1 MKLRQK
7 LALTM
12 AASMLLTA
20 APIATMAAS
29 TNNVI
34 NAGGVLHKG
43 EVYNLPGISIQF
55 KDARQ
60 NEEFFLTLEGAEWLN
75 QNTASDVRKEALKTV
90 NGALNAT
97 STVLNQLEE
106 LGFVSQT
113 REFSEEFKKNL
124 MEAVYVMNSSYAN
137 INSRVK
143 EARLLG
149 LGYGSMLEGTTTNAA
164 AVVNEALMLEYINTN
179 ATDDEICDQFYNQVY
194 TLIDIHEELIQ
205 IENELA
211 ASPAPRSMGG
221 DMALIGQAG
230 FVINSIDG
238 TWTKTVQLG
247 DDNHTVTIKYTRQTG
262 STMKVEVTGVQ
273 DGDKVQFPMPV
284 KVTAEEV
291 KVTVDPNGGNSSV
304 TGGTYTVVAAA
315 DKQFSLAVATG
326 DDLKHFYNE
335 GELSTIT
342 LNERFLN
349 SFASKGQELALR
361 IELDNDE
368 FEFDENSNVTIEGRM
383 GYDFKAESF
392 NQHEVLFVVDS
403 EDKATAYVIINP
415 NRLPISLANSKGKI
429 DIKGIKVRSFD
440 KEIELGDLKADIVAV
455 KDQKIKAEKSVDNG
469 VYVQADEWTIVGGAE
484 LDKEYKD
491 AVLAKVEKYGA
502 TITMK
507 DEKAVDI
514 VAGREQDVEFTVKE
528 NVDDVFV
535 GERTLTL
542 SLKDNEGATDKE
554 YFMLTRNEANHPWLI
569 IDEIANNKD
578 TNIVQDVELTFVD
591 KEGDL
596 KAANATDANEYA
608 KQNMVRVK
616 EIKVKFAPYRNGLSI
631 NKNDERDSFTVK
643 TKVYVPVSE
652 QDKKTIDVVGELRGE
667 EVKAATAVNVID
679 PFDVTFD
686 TTTVKVGLQDQVVN
700 TYAIK
705 ETDKEM
711 FNKGTLEM
719 KFVSGKKGGDGI
731 ILETK
736 GNMDV
741 TEGTLKKA
749 NLGSL
754 TQGNKVDFKRQS
766 KAAATLTFKD
776 AKITVDRTVP
786 EGLYDLKLSG
796 SAVDKYD
803 GSYTV
808 SKFLNIGTQN
818 TQDIQETNGL
828 SKVEAVFTVGANKY
842 MVEGVEAE
850 MDATPYIQDGGN
862 IMVPVRYVSEAFGV
876 KPQNILVNGNV
887 ITIFAGNRTI
897 QLTVGSNV
905 AAVNGTNVEMSTK
918 VVIKEG
924 RTYIPA
930 GQLAK
935 ILGLKSTWNNE
946 TKTATFNN

>member
-12 AASMLLTA
+12 AAAMLVSA
-20 APIATMAAS
+20 APMVMAGS
-29 TNNVI
+29 TNHVI
-34 NAGGVLHKG
+34 SAGQVVKKDA
-43 EVYNLPGISIQF
+43 VVVLPGVSIEF
-55 KDARQ
+55 KDAKGTT
-60 NEEFFLTLEGAEWLN
+60 EEFFLELEGAEWIN
-75 QNTASDVRKEALKTV
+75 QTPSGDIRKEVVASVNNAQRAVQGLTADINAAL
-90 NGALNAT
+90 A
-97 STVLNQLEE
+97 STQAEDDAEDSVEE
-106 LGFVSQT
+106 VVDT
-113 REFSEEFKKNL
+113 KNY
-124 MEAVYVMNSSYAN
+124 EKAVAVYNASYAN
-137 INSRVK
+137 VNVLVK
-143 EARLLG
+143 TATELNNGFANTVTTSGAAGTVQKSANELTPISETEKDLKAAIEARLETLAAIEADLDNMKTNLSEVG
-149 LGYGSMLEGTTTNAA
+149 LSERSIGEDMA
-164 AVVNEALMLEYINTN
+164 AV
-179 ATDDEICDQFYNQVY
+179 Q
-194 TLIDIHEELIQ
+194 
-205 IENELA
+205 
-211 ASPAPRSMGG
+211 
-221 DMALIGQAG
+221 QAG
-230 FVINSIDG
+230 FRIDTDG
-238 TWTKTVQLG
+238 TWVKNVSVASGGTA
-247 DDNHTVTIKYTRQTG
+247 TIKYTRQSG
-262 STMKVEVTGVQ
+262 SVMKVEVTGVNAN
-273 DGDKVQFPMPV
+273 DKVTFPMPV
-284 KVTAEEV
+284 KTTAEEV
-291 KVTVDPNGGNSSV
+291 KVTVNPNGGTTSV

-315 DKQFSLAVATG
+315 SKQFTLAAATG
-326 DDLKHFYNE
+326 DDVKHFYNE
-335 GELSTIT
+335 GELSKIT
-342 LNERFLN
+342 LNERYLN
-349 SFASKGQELALR
+349 SFFNKGQDLVLR

-368 FEFDENSNVTIEGRM
+368 FEFDPDSNVKLTGKM
-383 GYDFKAESF
+383 GYTFQYESNTD
-392 NQHEVLFVVDS
+392 NQVWFAVDS
-403 EDKATAYVIINP
+403 EDKATGYVIIDKN
-415 NRLPISLANSKGKI
+415 LVNSSNTRGRI
-429 DIKGIKVRSFD
+429 EITGIKVRSFD
-440 KEIELGDLKADIVAV
+440 KEIELGDLLADITAV
-455 KDQKIKAEKSVDNG
+455 ENQDIKVEESNANG
-469 VYVQADEWTIVGGAE
+469 FGTQGAAVTLAGGAE

-491 AVLAKVEKYGA
+491 VVLAKVEKYGA

-514 VAGREQDVEFTVKE
+514 IAGREQDVQFTVKE

-542 SLKDNEGATDKE
+542 SLKDNEGAADAE
-554 YFMLTRNEANHPWLI
+554 YFMLTRQEALNPELI
-569 IDEIANNKD
+569 IDEYKNNKSS
-578 TNIVQDVELTFVD
+578 NIVQKVELTFAD
-591 KEGDL
+591 KDGDL
-596 KAANATDANEYA
+596 SASGTEYA

-616 EIKVKFAPYRNGLSI
+616 EIKVTFLPERADQTVAL

-643 TKVYVPVSE
+643 TKVYVPVGE

-686 TTTVKVGLQDQVVN
+686 TTTVKVGLQDQVIN
-700 TYAIK
+700 TYSIK

-711 FNKGTLEM
+711 LQKGTLEM
-719 KFVSGKKGGDGI
+719 NFVANKKGGEGI
-731 ILETK
+731 TLEAK
-736 GNMDV
+736 GSMDV

-749 NLGSL
+749 SLGEI
-754 TQGNKVDFKRQS
+754 TQGNKVDLKRLS

-786 EGLYDLKLSG
+786 EGSYDLQLSG
-796 SAVDKYD
+796 KAIDKYD

-905 AAVNGTNVEMSTK
+905 AVVNGTNVEMSTK